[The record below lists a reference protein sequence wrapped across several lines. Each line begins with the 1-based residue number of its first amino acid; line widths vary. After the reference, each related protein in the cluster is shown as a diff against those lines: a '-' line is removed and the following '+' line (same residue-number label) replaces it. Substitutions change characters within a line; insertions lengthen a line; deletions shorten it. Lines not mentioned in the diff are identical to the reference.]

1 MLHKNAMKSEK
12 VANDNRLIILIV
24 TSVCAFLTPFS
35 SSAINIA
42 LPAIGKEFTASAVI
56 LGWIATSFLLATAV
70 FLVPFGR
77 LADIHGMKK
86 MMVSGLMLYTLS
98 STIAATSI
106 ATAMLLAARVMQGV
120 AGAMILSTST
130 ALLVMAYPPERR
142 GQVLGINVA
151 CVYTGLSLGPFLGGV
166 ITQTMG
172 WRTIFWVITGVS
184 LVAVTLTLSMVK
196 NEWAIARGQKFDL
209 IGAVIY
215 GIGLI
220 ALIWGLSQLPYFTG
234 FISIIA
240 GILTLAGFIFRELN
254 ISSPVLNINL
264 FIKNRVF
271 GLSSLAAL
279 INYAGTFAVTFLLSL
294 YLQYIKALTPA
305 NAGMV
310 ILIMPVLQAI
320 FSPFT
325 GRFSDIIEP
334 RLLASSG
341 MALTVVGLLMLV
353 FIDNNTSMVYIISSL
368 AILGFGFALFSS
380 PNTNAVM
387 SSAGKGSMA
396 IASATLAT
404 MRLIGQML
412 SMGIA
417 MLMLAIIMGNLQILP
432 EFYPQF
438 QTSVRYC
445 FAIFTLLCFG
455 GIFASMARGKIH

>member
-1 MLHKNAMKSEK
+1 MTQTEKSI
-12 VANDNRLIILIV
+12 DNHRLIILIV

-35 SSAINIA
+35 SSAINMA
-42 LPAIGKEFTASAVI
+42 LPSIGKEFSASAII

-86 MMVSGLMLYTLS
+86 MTVSGLILYSLS
-98 STIAATSI
+98 STIAAVSI
-106 ATAMLLAARVMQGV
+106 STIMLLVARVIQGI
-120 AGAMILSTST
+120 AGAMILSSST
-130 ALLVMAYPPERR
+130 ALLVMAYPPRQR

-151 CVYTGLSLGPFLGGV
+151 CVYSGLSLGPFLGGV
-166 ITQTMG
+166 LTQTTG
-172 WRTIFWVITGVS
+172 WRSIFWVITGLS
-184 LVAVTLTLSMVK
+184 LIAVILTLFLVR
-196 NEWAIARGQKFDL
+196 NEWATARGEKFDL
-209 IGAVIY
+209 TGSIVY

-220 ALIWGLSQLPYFTG
+220 ALIWGLSQLPNLTG

-240 GILTLAGFIFRELN
+240 GISTLAGFIVRELN

-271 GLSSLAAL
+271 GLSNLAAL
-279 INYAGTFAVTFLLSL
+279 INYASTFAVTFLLSL
-294 YLQYIKALTPA
+294 YLQYIKAMTPA

-310 ILIMPVLQAI
+310 ILLMPVLQAI

-334 RLLASSG
+334 RILASSG
-341 MALTVVGLLMLV
+341 MALTVIGLLMLV
-353 FIDNNTSMVYIISSL
+353 FLDSDTSTVYLIISL
-368 AILGFGFALFSS
+368 AILGVGFALFSS

-387 SSAGKGSMA
+387 SSIGKESLA

-404 MRLIGQML
+404 MRLIGQMF

-417 MLMLAIIMGNLQILP
+417 MLVLATIMGNLQILP

-438 QTSVRYC
+438 QLSVRYS
-445 FAIFTLLCFG
+445 FVIFTLLCFG
-455 GIFASMARGKIH
+455 GIFASMARGKVH